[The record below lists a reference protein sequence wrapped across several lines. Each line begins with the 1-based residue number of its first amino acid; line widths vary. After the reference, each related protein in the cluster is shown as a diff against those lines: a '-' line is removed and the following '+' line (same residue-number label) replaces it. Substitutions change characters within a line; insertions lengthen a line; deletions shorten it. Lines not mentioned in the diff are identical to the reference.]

1 MGRPVLSRLLKP
13 FGVARHREA
22 ITVLLMFAC
31 SFLAMAAY
39 TVIKPATRSKF
50 METLGPTNLPYVQ
63 LAAGALIGVVM
74 AGYSWLVSRLPRRW
88 SLPMAQGGIALLL
101 LLFWYLFQDGRVWV
115 SVAFY
120 FVSLILGILLLSQ
133 FWTLATVVFDP
144 RQAKRLFGFIGG
156 GSSLGGILGSVI
168 AEHGARQLGTANLL
182 LFSAAFMLLCMV
194 AVILVIRREP
204 ISEELHG
211 AVAQAEKGV
220 SGKEALQLLRQSE
233 HLRVIALVISC
244 AAIGATIIDQ
254 QLNMAAAA
262 AKGNQAT
269 DAITAFLAR
278 VQLWTS
284 LIGFL
289 VQVLVTSRIHRHLGI
304 GFALLLL
311 PVSLGSSAALMLF
324 NAALWAPAVARVM
337 DQSLRYSVDKT
348 SREILYMPLP
358 SDIKFT
364 AIPFVDVT
372 VDRFARGLAAMLIL
386 FLIKPWGLELNW
398 QKLSYVSIVISA
410 VWIVIALRAS
420 HGYKATLRHSIAA
433 REIKPAEVTPAVA
446 DPSTIE
452 ELIQELA
459 SSDERRVVYAID
471 FLESLDKRNLITPLL
486 LHHESP
492 LVRARALSVIRL
504 LQPDIAAR
512 WLPTIEG
519 MLRNENPEVRSA
531 AIGALANINS
541 QQVFDLVRP
550 LLRDKA
556 PRIALT
562 AAMVLAMSDREG
574 DAALG
579 ETVLTGLVTDTRAS
593 AAPVRRDFAEAI
605 RHVQIPHFRRLL
617 IPLLNDP
624 DPEVAEEA
632 MRSTRKLGATDFIF
646 VTTLISLLRNR
657 RQKSSAR
664 ELLVGFGRQVLP
676 IMRHFLC
683 DPAEEIWIRRHIP
696 ATIARIPCQQ
706 SLDILS
712 DALQESDGFLR
723 YHVIA
728 AIERIHRLQP
738 QLTFKREPIEDLAIR
753 EAAHC
758 SEYRG
763 LHRALFE
770 RRDFPESCLLA
781 RALAEKTRRG
791 IDRIY
796 RLLGLLYPWKEIA
809 AARHTM
815 EHGDAR
821 SRAHTLEYLD
831 NVLTGALRRN
841 LIPLLEELP
850 DTDSS
855 IVFGLRDDR
864 SALEKVI
871 QHLINHEDPVLSA
884 VTIHFVWQH
893 QLSQFTGD
901 LEQLLSERKG
911 RHRYVLEAASRVS
924 AALRSPIPGGRAIC
938 PEPLPSV
945 DLADEMRRLP
955 LFQSV
960 SVHELFGICDA
971 GKQVR
976 HSPGQVLCQEARV
989 PECVQFLLS
998 GRVALNRPG
1007 HDARILEA
1015 PAALGFQ
1022 EVLEEREMNETVR
1035 TLETAVCVA
1044 LTNEEL
1050 LTMLGD
1056 NSKLVQ
1062 GFFQMLVG
1070 ESDPG
1075 KRLVVKGN
1083 SSEQGILLA
1092 GDGLRPIEKGLVLK
1106 MIPVFSEVSPEEI
1119 IPLAAVATE
1128 MCLTPGAQLF
1138 TEEDPP
1144 ALYAVLS
1151 GELAIEQSGNEQCFH
1166 AGPMDIVGIFETLA
1180 GMDFASRARILR
1192 EGRALRI
1199 DREDLFD
1206 LLSHRSGLLRQ
1217 VFSALFRAR
1226 PSKNTEQMA

>member
-1 MGRPVLSRLLKP
+1 MERPALLRVLKP
-13 FGVARHREA
+13 FGVTRQREA
-22 ITVLLMFAC
+22 VTVLLMFAC

-39 TVIKPATRSKF
+39 NVVKPATRSKF
-50 METLGPTNLPYVQ
+50 METLGPTNLPFVQ
-63 LAAGALIGVVM
+63 LAAGAVIGVVM

-101 LLFWYLFQDGRVWV
+101 LFFWYLFQDGRVWV

-133 FWTLATVVFDP
+133 FWTLANVVFDP

-156 GSSLGGILGSVI
+156 GSSLGGIMGSVI
-168 AEHGARQLGTANLL
+168 AERGARQLGTANLL

-194 AVILVIRREP
+194 AVILVVRREP

-211 AVAQAEKGV
+211 AVARAEKGV

-233 HLRVIALVISC
+233 HLRAIALVISC

-262 AKGNQAT
+262 AKGSQAT

-289 VQVLVTSRIHRHLGI
+289 VQVLLTSRIHRHFGI

-337 DQSLRYSVDKT
+337 DQSLRYSIDKT

-372 VDRFARGLAAMLIL
+372 VDRYARGLAAVLIL
-386 FLIKPWGLELNW
+386 FLIKPWGLELSW
-398 QKLSYVSIVISA
+398 QKLSYVSIAMTA
-410 VWIVIALRAS
+410 VWIVMALRAS
-420 HGYKATLRHSIAA
+420 HGYQATLRHGIAA

-446 DPSTIE
+446 DLSTIE

-459 SSDERRVVYAID
+459 SPDERRVVYAID
-471 FLESLDKRNLITPLL
+471 FLESLDKRHLITPLL
-486 LHHESP
+486 LYHESP
-492 LVRARALSVIRL
+492 VVRARALSVIRL

-512 WLPTIEG
+512 WLPAIEV
-519 MLRNENPEVRSA
+519 MFRDEDPEVRSA
-531 AIGALANINS
+531 AIGALANLNDR
-541 QQVFDLVRP
+541 QGYNLVRP
-550 LLRDKA
+550 LLQDKD

-562 AAMVLAMSDREG
+562 AAMVLSGSDREE

-579 ETVLTGLVTDTRAS
+579 ETVLTGLVTDTRES
-593 AAPVRRDFAEAI
+593 AAPLRRDFAVAI

-624 DPEVAEEA
+624 DPQVAEEA
-632 MRSTRKLGATDFIF
+632 MRTTRKLGASDFMF

-657 RQKSSAR
+657 RQKSNAR
-664 ELLVGFGRQVLP
+664 ELLVAFGEQVLP
-676 IMRHFLC
+676 ILRHFLH
-683 DPAEEIWIRRHIP
+683 DPAEDMWIRRHIP

-706 SLDILS
+706 SLDILVE
-712 DALQESDGFLR
+712 ALQERDGFLR

-728 AIERIHRLQP
+728 AIERIHRLKP
-738 QLTFKREPIEDLAIR
+738 ELTFKRGPIEDLVIKEVER
-753 EAAHC
+753 Y
-758 SEYRG
+758 SEYRN

-770 RRDFPESCLLA
+770 RGNFPDSCLLA

-821 SRAHTLEYLD
+821 SRADTLEYLD
-831 NVLTGALRRN
+831 NVLTGVLRRK
-841 LIPLLEELP
+841 LIPLLEETP

-855 IVFGLRDDR
+855 VVFGGREDR
-864 SALEKVI
+864 AALEKAVRR
-871 QHLINHEDPVLSA
+871 LINHEDPMLSA
-884 VTIHFVWQH
+884 AAIHFIWQH
-893 QLSQFTGD
+893 QPAQFTED
-901 LEQLLSERKG
+901 LKQLLSEREA
-911 RHRYVLEAASRVS
+911 RHHYVLEAASWVL
-924 AALRSPIPGGRAIC
+924 AALRSPVARGRVSWL
-938 PEPLPSV
+938 EPLPSV

-955 LFQSV
+955 IFGSV
-960 SVHELFGICDA
+960 SVDELFGICDA
-971 GKQVR
+971 GRQVR
-976 HSPGQVLCQEARV
+976 HDPGQVLCQEARV

-1056 NSKLVQ
+1056 NSELVQ
-1062 GFFQMLVG
+1062 GLFQMLSG

-1075 KRLVVKGN
+1075 KRLVIKGN
-1083 SSEQGILLA
+1083 PLEQDIRIA
-1092 GDGLRPIEKGLVLK
+1092 GTGLRPIEKGLVLK
-1106 MIPVFSEVSPEEI
+1106 TIPTFSEVSPEEI
-1119 IPLAAVATE
+1119 IHLAAVATE
-1128 MCLTPGAQLF
+1128 VHLTPGAQLF
-1138 TEEDPP
+1138 SEGDPP

-1151 GELAIEQSGNEQCFH
+1151 GELAIESSGNWESVQ
-1166 AGPMDIVGIFETLA
+1166 AGPTDIVGIFETLA
-1180 GMDFASRARILR
+1180 GTDFACCARVLR
-1192 EGRALRI
+1192 EGMALRV

-1206 LLSHRSGLLRQ
+1206 LLSQRSGLLRQ
-1217 VFSALFRAR
+1217 VFSALFRKR
-1226 PSKNTEQMA
+1226 PPRNTEQTA